1 MHRRRLEQGMTLRDL
16 AEETGLSAGS
26 LSRIERGLSIP
37 RPGTIAK
44 VADAL
49 GVTAS
54 ELLDSLGIDGD

>member
-1 MHRRRLEQGMTLRDL
+1 MKRRRLEKGMTLRDL
-16 AEETGLSAGS
+16 GQETGISAGS
-26 LSRIERGLSIP
+26 LSRMERGVSIP